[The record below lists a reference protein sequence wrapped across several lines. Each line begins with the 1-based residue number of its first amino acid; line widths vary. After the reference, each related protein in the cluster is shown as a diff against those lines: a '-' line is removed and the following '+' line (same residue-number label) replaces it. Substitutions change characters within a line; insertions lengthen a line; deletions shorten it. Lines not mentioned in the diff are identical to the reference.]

1 VIRLLAA
8 AAGFAGTV
16 IGGFVIGIVL
26 TRVTG
31 AAWWTLVGLLVGL
44 AFGIAVIARALRRL
58 VVGEP

>member
-1 VIRLLAA
+1 MIRLLAA